1 MPDLVRHF
9 LFLCILHKPE
19 EQSCDKSGVSL
30 VVMHNHVNDF
40 FIYLE
45 NERGLSARTLK
56 AYRRDLAQLLQFLET
71 EDISRPEQVTQHHI
85 RALIAQKHRK
95 GLGGKSLQRL
105 LSAIRSLF
113 RWMLREGI
121 AQQNPATA
129 VKAPKSSRH
138 LPATLDTDTIS
149 QLLDIPCDTP
159 LAIRDKAIM
168 ELFYS
173 SGLRLSELATLC
185 WDQVD
190 LGSGMVTVTG
200 KGNRSRMV
208 PVGRIAVEA
217 LLEWRKA
224 RASFASFEEP
234 HVFVSQRGSPIA
246 TRTIQAR
253 IRHWAKHQGM
263 PQSIYPHLLRHSF
276 ASHMLESSGDLR
288 AVQELLGHADI
299 STTQIYTHLD
309 FQHLAKVYDKAHPR
323 AKKKS

>member
-1 MPDLVRHF
+1 MRTHA
-9 LFLCILHKPE
+9 K
-19 EQSCDKSGVSL
+19 
-30 VVMHNHVNDF
+30 NF
-40 FIYLE
+40 FAYLE
-45 NERGLSARTLK
+45 NERGLSKRTLY
-56 AYRRDLAQLLQFLET
+56 AYQRDLDQLLTYLEA
-71 EDISRPEQVTQHHI
+71 EKIDQPGQVTQHHN
-85 RALIAQKHRK
+85 RAFIAQRHRQ

-113 RWMLREGI
+113 RWLLREGI
-121 AQQNPATA
+121 AEHNPATP
-129 VKAPKSSRH
+129 VKAPKSPRH
-138 LPATLDTDTIS
+138 LPATLDADSIG

-173 SGLRLSELATLC
+173 SGLRLSELASLR
-185 WDQVD
+185 WEQLD
-190 LGSGMVTVTG
+190 LSSGMVTVTG

-208 PVGRIAVEA
+208 PVGRVASEA

-224 RASFASFEEP
+224 RVQFVSFEEP
-234 HVFVSQRGSPIA
+234 HVFVSQRGNPIA
-246 TRTIQAR
+246 VRTIQSR
-253 IRHWAKHQGM
+253 IRYWAKRQGI
-263 PQSIYPHLLRHSF
+263 PQNIYPHLLRHSF

-323 AKKKS
+323 ARKK

>member
-1 MPDLVRHF
+1 M
-9 LFLCILHKPE
+9 KE
-19 EQSCDKSGVSL
+19 
-30 VVMHNHVNDF
+30 HVTNF
-40 FIYLE
+40 FVYLK

-56 AYRRDLAQLLQFLET
+56 AYQRDLDELLLFLQT
-71 EDISRPEQVTQHHI
+71 EEIDRPELVTQHHI
-85 RALIAQKHRK
+85 RAFIAQRHRQ

-105 LSAIRSLF
+105 LSAIRSF
-113 RWMLREGI
+113 YKWMLREGL
-121 AQQNPATA
+121 AEHNPATP
-129 VKAPKSSRH
+129 VRAPKSPRH
-138 LPATLDTDTIS
+138 LPATLDADTIA

-173 SGLRLSELATLC
+173 SGLRLSELATLR
-185 WDQVD
+185 WEQVD
-190 LGSGMVTVTG
+190 LASGMVTVTG

-208 PVGRIAVEA
+208 PVGRIAAEA
-217 LLEWRKA
+217 LLEWRKTQGK
-224 RASFASFEEP
+224 FASFEEP
-234 HVFVSQRGSPIA
+234 HVFVSQRGNPIA

-263 PQSIYPHLLRHSF
+263 PQHVYPHLLRHSF

-288 AVQELLGHADI
+288 GVQELLGHADI

-323 AKKKS
+323 AKKK

>member
-1 MPDLVRHF
+1 MKAHTD
-9 LFLCILHKPE
+9 
-19 EQSCDKSGVSL
+19 
-30 VVMHNHVNDF
+30 NF
-40 FIYLE
+40 FVYLR
-45 NERGLSARTLK
+45 NERGLSARTLQ
-56 AYRRDLAQLLQFLET
+56 AYRRDLDQLLQFLKSQEI
-71 EDISRPEQVTQHHI
+71 DQPELVTQHHI
-85 RALIAQKHRK
+85 RAFIAQRHRE

-105 LSAIRSLF
+105 LSAVRSF
-113 RWMLREGI
+113 YKWMLREGI
-121 AQQNPATA
+121 ARNNPATP
-129 VKAPKSSRH
+129 VRAPKSPRH
-138 LPATLDTDTIS
+138 LPATLDADTIG

-173 SGLRLSELATLC
+173 SGLRLTELATLQ

-208 PVGRIAVEA
+208 PIGRIAAEA
-217 LLEWRKA
+217 LDEWRKA
-224 RASFASFEEP
+224 RVKFASFEEP
-234 HVFVSQRGSPIA
+234 HVFVSQRGNPIA

-263 PQSIYPHLLRHSF
+263 PQNIYPHLLRHSF

-299 STTQIYTHLD
+299 STTQVYTNLD

-323 AKKKS
+323 AKKK